1 VHSDVAAVNPRDV
14 LIDESKQADIE
25 NLGDCLRVLG
35 DGQTLGD
42 FSLTIILY
50 AEDKKTLDRVLP
62 DVVRIF
68 TSADGS
74 LFSETYNQ
82 LNAYFAI
89 APGNYRHNLRKL
101 LLLNS
106 NYADISFL
114 FTVHP
119 GETWNGQLDREYLG
133 LAQCSQ
139 IGYTRTH
146 YEYYAA
152 PVSEPE
158 PIRAHA

>member
-1 VHSDVAAVNPRDV
+1 MTAST
-14 LIDESKQADIE
+14 ITIE

-42 FSLTIILY
+42 FSLTIVLY
-50 AEDKKTLDRVLP
+50 TADKKTLDTALP

-68 TSADGS
+68 TSADGN

-89 APGNYRHNLRKL
+89 VPGNFRHNLRKL
-101 LLLNS
+101 FLLNS

-119 GETWNGQLDREYLG
+119 GETWNEHLDCEYLAV
-133 LAQCSQ
+133 LETNNA
-139 IGYTRTH
+139 TP
-146 YEYYAA
+146 YYLNLHEREVA
-152 PVSEPE
+152 PPLFLEQQALE
-158 PIRAHA
+158 KQ